1 MRRRRPAAG
10 LALAAGLLLAGC
22 ESRIYD
28 LAPPPAP
35 PATEACVESGCG
47 EKRRLV
53 SIPDAE
59 NLLFAPDGRLFVSG
73 GVNVYEIGLSGSSY
87 TAQPLFAGSDNFTGL
102 AIRQG
107 VLYAN
112 GFGGTLYAG
121 RLDARPMALAAI
133 HATGLD
139 SANGLTAGPD
149 GELYLVNGP
158 LTQTPAILRLRLD
171 ALDPLK
177 VLSQE
182 TWLPL
187 TPGMNF
193 PNGVQLRGRTLY
205 YSESTPT
212 TPGRIRRVEILAD
225 GRAGTP
231 EDFAS
236 LGTSLP
242 DDFSLPGDDLLL
254 ASYFSDGRIG
264 LFDRSGALLS
274 ATDPGSFDSPS
285 QVRLG
290 QPPLF
295 APTDLVVTEKGVLRE
310 NDSTVGNALS
320 VYRRRGS

>member
-1 MRRRRPAAG
+1 MRLRRPAAG
-10 LALAAGLLLAGC
+10 LALAASLLLAGC
-22 ESRIYD
+22 ESRNYE
-28 LAPPPAP
+28 LAPPAP
-35 PATEACVESGCG
+35 PATTQPCVESGCG
-47 EKRRLV
+47 EKHRLLG
-53 SIPDAE
+53 IPDAE

-73 GVNVYEIGLSGSSY
+73 GLNVYEIGHSGGSY
-87 TAQPLFAGSDNFTGL
+87 TARPLLAGSDNFTGL

-112 GFGGTLYAG
+112 GFGGTLYAS

-133 HATGLD
+133 HDSGLD

-171 ALDPLK
+171 AADPLK
-177 VLSQE
+177 VVSQE

-187 TPGMNF
+187 TPGMSF

-212 TPGRIRRVEILAD
+212 VPGRIRRVEILAD

-231 EDFAS
+231 EGFAS
-236 LGTSLP
+236 RGTSLP
-242 DDFSLPGDDLLL
+242 DDFSLPGTDLLL

-264 LFDRSGALLS
+264 LFDRDGRLLS

-295 APTDLVVTEKGVLRE
+295 APTDLVVTEKGVLQE

-320 VYRRRGS
+320 VYRRRPP

>member
-1 MRRRRPAAG
+1 MSFRRPAAA
-10 LALAAGLLLAGC
+10 ALVAGLLLAGC

-28 LAPPPAP
+28 VVPPAAP
-35 PATEACVESGCG
+35 GSTALCVDSGCG
-47 EKRRLV
+47 EKLRLV
-53 SIPDAE
+53 TIPDAE

-73 GVNVYEIGLSGSSY
+73 GLNVYEIGHSGSRY
-87 TAQPLFAGSDNFTGL
+87 TAQPLFTGSDNFTGL

-121 RLDARPMALAAI
+121 RLDAQPMALAAI
-133 HATGLD
+133 HGTGLD
-139 SANGLTAGPD
+139 SANGLAAGPD
-149 GELYLVNGP
+149 GELYVVNGP

-171 ALDPLK
+171 PLDPLK
-177 VLSQE
+177 VLSQDP
-182 TWLPL
+182 WLPL
-187 TPGMNF
+187 TPGASF
-193 PNGVQLRGRTLY
+193 PNGVQIRGRTLY

-212 TPGRIRRVEILAD
+212 APGRIRRVAILAD

-242 DDFSLPGDDLLL
+242 DDFSLPGEELML
-254 ASYFSDGRIG
+254 ASYFTDGRIG
-264 LFDRSGALLS
+264 LFDRNGALRS
-274 ATDPGSFDSPS
+274 STDPGSFESPS

-295 APTDLVVTEKGVLRE
+295 ASTDLVVTEKGVLGE
-310 NDSTVGNALS
+310 NDSTVGNVLS
-320 VYRRRGS
+320 VFRRR

>member
-1 MRRRRPAAG
+1 MSLARLAAG
-10 LALAAGLLLAGC
+10 LALVAGLPLAGC
-22 ESRIYD
+22 ESRDYG
-28 LAPPPAP
+28 LAPPPP
-35 PATEACVESGCG
+35 PTTAQLCVDSGCG
-47 EKRRLV
+47 TKQRLV
-53 SIPDAE
+53 TIPDAE
-59 NLLFAPDGRLFVSG
+59 NLLFSADGRLFVSG
-73 GVNVYEIGLSGSSY
+73 GLNVYEIVLSGSSY
-87 TAQPLFAGSDNFTGL
+87 IAQPLFAGSDNFTGL

-112 GFGGTLYAG
+112 GFGGTLYAA

-171 ALDPLK
+171 PVDPLK
-177 VLSQE
+177 VFSQD

-187 TPGMNF
+187 TPGMSF

-205 YSESTPT
+205 YSESTPA
-212 TPGRIRRVEILAD
+212 TPGRIRRVAILAD

-236 LGTSLP
+236 LGSSLP
-242 DDFSLPGDDLLL
+242 DDFSLPGEELLL
-254 ASYFSDGRIG
+254 ASYFTDGRIG
-264 LFDRSGALLS
+264 LFDRNGALVS
-274 ATDPGSFDSPS
+274 ATDPGSFESPS

-295 APTDLVVTEKGVLRE
+295 APTDLVVTEKGVLGE
-310 NDSTVGNALS
+310 NDSAVGNVLS
-320 VYRRRGS
+320 VFRR